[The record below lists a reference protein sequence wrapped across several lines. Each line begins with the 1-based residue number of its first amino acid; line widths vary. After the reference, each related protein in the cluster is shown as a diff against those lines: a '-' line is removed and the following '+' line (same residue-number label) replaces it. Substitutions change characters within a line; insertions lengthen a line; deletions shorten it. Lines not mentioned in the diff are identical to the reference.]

1 MQTYSRPPRL
11 QPAAACGALLHRPG
25 RLGRHRLPQRLRRGL
40 RLPRRDRYA
49 RRLRCDACRVA
60 APRQEELDDDL
71 GALCAAARLGPGLV
85 RGLWQAHRGVSRAA
99 GDAALGLLP
108 AGRAPRQG
116 QQRQRSERR
125 GQRRRCCGGGPGEQG
140 SCTCQ
145 EEAVRAFRHTS
156 MKTSLT
162 VTKLHARF
170 HSVSSSLSGSESTS
184 LWGSRFEPVTPA
196 QLRRRLRSV

>member
-49 RRLRCDACRVA
+49 RRLCCDACRVA

-85 RGLWQAHRGVSRAA
+85 RGLWQAHRGVPRAA

-108 AGRAPRQG
+108 AGRAPWQG

-125 GQRRRCCGGGPGEQG
+125 RQQRRRCGGGPGEQG
-140 SCTCQ
+140 SCAGQ
-145 EEAVRAFRHTS
+145 EEAMSAFRHRKNILTRQF
-156 MKTSLT
+156 SLGFQPSVPLT
-162 VTKLHARF
+162 RLNLSPLALAR
-170 HSVSSSLSGSESTS
+170 
-184 LWGSRFEPVTPA
+184 PQA
-196 QLRRRLRSV
+196 RLYRSVTVVALPVQAV